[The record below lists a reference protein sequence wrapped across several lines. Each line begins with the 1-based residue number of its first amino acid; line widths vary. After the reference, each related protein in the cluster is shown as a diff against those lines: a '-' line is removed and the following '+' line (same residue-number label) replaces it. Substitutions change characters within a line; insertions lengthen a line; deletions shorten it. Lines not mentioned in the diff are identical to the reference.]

1 MAAKNKESVETAESV
16 QLEEIAESVERVE
29 TAAPVKPAPA
39 PAESV
44 YSAEDLI
51 ANFKAFK
58 TSKEIVTV
66 ALRQAGIKT
75 ATFTEAKNIID
86 KFKNKE
92 VK

>member
-1 MAAKNKESVETAESV
+1 MAAKNKEVVEA
-16 QLEEIAESVERVE
+16 VE
-29 TAAPVKPAPA
+29 TAAPTKPV

-66 ALRQAGIKT
+66 ALRQAGKKT

>member
-1 MAAKNKESVETAESV
+1 MAPKTKESVETPEA
-16 QLEEIAESVERVE
+16 R
-29 TAAPVKPAPA
+29 T
-39 PAESV
+39 ESV
-44 YSAEDLI
+44 YSADDLI
-51 ANFKAFK
+51 ANHRAFK

-75 ATFTEAKNIID
+75 ATFAEAKIIID